1 MIQSDSF
8 QLLYLHEK
16 CLACLLNVT
25 SEFHFNTNITSKSQA
40 GGANPKKQNKTT
52 DLLCFAL
59 LTTKRKAQLFCEHF
73 TVGRQQASK

>member
-25 SEFHFNTNITSKSQA
+25 SEFHFNKNITSKSQT
-40 GGANPKKQNKTT
+40 GGANPKKQNKKQIKTKQQI
-52 DLLCFAL
+52 CFAL
-59 LTTKRKAQLFCEHF
+59 LCW
-73 TVGRQQASK
+73 QQRGKPNFSAKISQ

>member
-40 GGANPKKQNKTT
+40 GGANPKKQNKKQIKTNQNKTT
-52 DLLCFAL
+52 DLLC
-59 LTTKRKAQLFCEHF
+59 
-73 TVGRQQASK
+73 